1 MSLSITQD
9 FLSSDDWEQRPREV
23 LQQVHKTGRPLVIT
37 VEGKPDVVM
46 LDAATYERRL
56 KLINLSHL
64 LREAELDVQAGRTR
78 PIKAFWKEFQ
88 RAKKVSR

>member
-1 MSLSITQD
+1 MSMSITQD
-9 FLSSDDWEQRPREV
+9 FWSSDDWEQRPREAV
-23 LQQVHKTGRPLVIT
+23 QQVHNTGRPLVLT
-37 VEGKPDVVM
+37 VKGKPAVVL

-64 LREAELDVQAGRTR
+64 LREAESDVQAGRTR
-78 PIKAFWKEFQ
+78 PIKAFWKEFH